1 MLANIYAHPWKPRIQ
16 HRWTTQSLRARASC
30 KRCGR
35 ASTDAAKLVT
45 HQLLSPL
52 PETPFA
58 ALVRSLFGGRV
69 LPTVFRKV
77 HRLGDLGW
85 VDLIRFG
92 IFRHLAQLHS
102 QFCQIPSCTS
112 QIGQTVEQPRS
123 KSTQPKSA
131 SRWTSRYITDG
142 CLYRADGVDGPQE
155 MEIK

>member
-1 MLANIYAHPWKPRIQ
+1 MNINVVARFRELQLFMFWGFVPLYTLVNLEQYCAKAVCWQTFMHTHGNLGFNIVGQPRVSA
-16 HRWTTQSLRARASC
+16 RARARASC

-45 HQLLSPL
+45 HQILSPL

-85 VDLIRFG
+85 VDLIRFA

-112 QIGQTVEQPRS
+112 QIGQT
-123 KSTQPKSA
+123 
-131 SRWTSRYITDG
+131 
-142 CLYRADGVDGPQE
+142 
-155 MEIK
+155 